1 MDTQK
6 VALDL
11 QKVAL
16 DLLALA
22 DVQAKA
28 RVRAALDA
36 AEKKRR
42 QGNG

>member
-6 VALDL
+6 ACLD
-11 QKVAL
+11 K
-16 DLLALA
+16 LALA
-22 DVQAKA
+22 SGQAKA

-42 QGNG
+42 RGNG